1 MAPEDTQFLGR
12 KATTKDTRPNKL
24 HMSLPSVRERGESLI
39 GSVERVPLNECRH
52 TQSEQKSFNAD
63 TDIWTKLYLEEIGK
77 KKLRHE
83 ILRIERMLGVDDS
96 FQDQPIES
104 RISHIRLL
112 VEKHKN
118 ETLKPALNL
127 ATPTQISEVKTVKQE
142 SNANISKPLLKRPVW
157 CPDHTVVKCKSCPTT
172 FSFFIRRHHCRA
184 CGDIFCYRC
193 SQSRVPIPTL
203 LLHKPVRVCTACLPT
218 VALSL
223 ETCDNVEGELG
234 DTTVS
239 LLAPCQPKRKSEDA
253 LDPVTLKPSRRSSM
267 EKEATNLKSSIPV
280 PPPLPTYNLWDP
292 PSSVSKCG
300 LPETNSELRM
310 PASKGGASQ
319 PVANLPFLNDI
330 RTAQRNTLTLKKAN
344 MKDGHTSLRPS
355 VVENLH
361 AQIKHLRK
369 TPTKVRSDRSF
380 PPRTFGNV
388 DLQQQLSRL
397 KKTPSKSQRDCNPK
411 LTTLT
416 PGAALKNEL
425 MASLRKVR
433 QSVTGGS
440 VEQWEKGFEVQK
452 RKVLMAQSNNQVNQL
467 IGNNASPTIK
477 TVRGLNNFLN
487 HREMIKAKENVNS
500 PARSDFSD
508 FVSSPASLNCES

>member
-1 MAPEDTQFLGR
+1 
-12 KATTKDTRPNKL
+12 
-24 HMSLPSVRERGESLI
+24 MSLPSVTERGESPI
-39 GSVERVPLNECRH
+39 APIQRVPLNEFRH
-52 TQSEQKSFNAD
+52 AQSVQKSFNAD

-83 ILRIERMLGVDDS
+83 MLRIEQILGVGDS
-96 FQDQPIES
+96 VQNQSIDS

-118 ETLKPALNL
+118 EALKPAPNL
-127 ATPTQISEVKTVKQE
+127 VSSTQSSEVKTVKQE
-142 SNANISKPLLKRPVW
+142 LNANKYKPLFKRPVW
-157 CPDHTVVKCKSCPTT
+157 CPDHTVIKCKSCPTT

-203 LLHKPVRVCTACLPT
+203 LFHKPVRICTACLPK
-218 VALSL
+218 VALCVDIC
-223 ETCDNVEGELG
+223 ENTEGDLG
-234 DTTVS
+234 DGTVS
-239 LLAPCQPKRKSEDA
+239 LLAPCQPKRESEDA
-253 LDPVTLKPSRRSSM
+253 VDPDTLKPSRRSFI
-267 EKEATNLKSSIPV
+267 EKEATSLKSSIPV

-292 PSSVSKCG
+292 PLPVSKCG

-310 PASKGGASQ
+310 PDSRGGVSQ

-330 RTAQRNTLTLKKAN
+330 RTAQRNTLTLKKTN

-355 VVENLH
+355 VVESLN

-369 TPTKVRSDRSF
+369 TPTKVRSDRKF

-397 KKTPSKSQRDCNPK
+397 KKTPSKSQRDCKPK
-411 LTTLT
+411 FTTST

-440 VEQWEKGFEVQK
+440 VEQWEKGFEIQK

-487 HREMIKAKENVNS
+487 HREMIMAKENVNS

-508 FVSSPASLNCES
+508 FVSSPASLNCEC